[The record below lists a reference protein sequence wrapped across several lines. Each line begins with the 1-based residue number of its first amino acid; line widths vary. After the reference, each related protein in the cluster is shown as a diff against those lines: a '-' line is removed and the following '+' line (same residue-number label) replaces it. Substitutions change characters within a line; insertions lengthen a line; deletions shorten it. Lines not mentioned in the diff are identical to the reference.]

1 MKLNKK
7 GQTVVEAVVLISFSL
22 TVVIATTYF
31 AFNVL
36 EYQSELSEY
45 ESAKSALEKLT
56 LLIENVAN
64 SEGSSGYVPI
74 YIRAGSLYLVSDS
87 EQITI
92 TAGGKTLYS
101 DPTGASLIKFMGGRL
116 VGTVNF
122 RLIRPTSQDL
132 GSSIGLNDISTNY
145 LIIGSNK
152 VLPLGWVYEVQS
164 NGAYVVV
171 DFGRIM
177 VTYSGVFNYSYIENG
192 NVKFKLYN
200 VVEVSYIKLTR
211 GSTYGSGSSLKVVAK
226 CKDISFSS
234 NQFDGINSLAFT
246 VNRGSNQQ
254 SYSLNLPSQFNG
266 QAISGTI
273 VNFSL
278 IEVEIS
284 SY

>member
-1 MKLNKK
+1 MLKINRK
-7 GQTVVEAVVLISFSL
+7 GQTVIEAVILISFSL
-22 TVVIATTYF
+22 VVVIATTYF

-45 ESAKSALEKLT
+45 ESAKSALEKLA

-74 YIRAGSLYLVSDS
+74 YVRAGSLYLASDP
-87 EQITI
+87 EPVTI
-92 TAGGKTLYS
+92 SINGQTLYS
-101 DPTGASLIKFMGGRL
+101 NSSGVSLIKFMGGRL
-116 VGTVNF
+116 VGTANF

-132 GSSIGLNDISTNY
+132 QSSVSLNDLYTKY
-145 LIIGSNK
+145 LILDSSKG
-152 VLPLGWVYEVQS
+152 LPLGWVYEMQS

-177 VTYSGVFNYSYIENG
+177 VTYSGVFNYSYIVNG
-192 NVKFKLYN
+192 SVKFQLYN

-226 CKDISFSS
+226 CKDISFKSTEFGT
-234 NQFDGINSLAFT
+234 NLLTFT
-246 VNRGSNQQ
+246 VTRGSNSQ
-254 SYSLNLPSQFNG
+254 SYTLNEPSQFNG
-266 QAISGTI
+266 KPISGTI

>member
-1 MKLNKK
+1 LKLNKK
-7 GQTVVEAVVLISFSL
+7 GQTVVEVVILISFSL
-22 TVVIATTYF
+22 IVVIATTYF

-64 SEGSSGYVPI
+64 SKGSSGYVPI

-87 EQITI
+87 EQISI
-92 TAGGKTLYS
+92 TVNNQPLCDSTS
-101 DPTGASLIKFMGGRL
+101 ASLIKFMGGRL
-116 VGTVNF
+116 VGTADF

-132 GSSIGLNDISTNY
+132 GSSVGLNDIYTKY
-145 LIIGSNK
+145 LIINSS
-152 VLPLGWVYEVQS
+152 LPLGWVYEMQK

-177 VTYSGVFNYSYIENG
+177 VTYSGVFNYSYIVNG
-192 NVKFKLYN
+192 SVQFKPYN
-200 VVEVSYIKLTR
+200 VVEVTYIKLTR
-211 GSTYGSGSSLKVVAK
+211 GSTYGSGGSLKVVAK
-226 CKDISFSS
+226 CKNISFKS
-234 NQFDGINSLAFT
+234 IELPTNSLTFKVT
-246 VNRGSNQQ
+246 RGGNPPVYYSPPGL
-254 SYSLNLPSQFNG
+254 SLNL
-266 QAISGTI
+266 GTI